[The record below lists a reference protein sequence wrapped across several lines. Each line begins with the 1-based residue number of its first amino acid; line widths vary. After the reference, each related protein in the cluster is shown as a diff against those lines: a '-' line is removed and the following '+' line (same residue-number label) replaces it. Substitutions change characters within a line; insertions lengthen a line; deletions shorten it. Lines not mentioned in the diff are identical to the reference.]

1 MLKLWGTLIII
12 ASSTAIGYT
21 LSIQLSDR
29 LKELKQLLKMV
40 SLLEREITYGMSAL
54 PEALE
59 HVGDRVSA
67 PFSTFLHAVAKK
79 TRSREGKTLAMIFE
93 ECTGELDETSLNAK
107 DKEGLKE
114 LGKYLGYLDVTMQK
128 NMLQLYQKEL
138 EMAIAEAGE
147 SITTKKKL
155 YQSLGIMCGLFLAV
169 ALY

>member
-21 LSIQLSDR
+21 LSMQLSDR
-29 LKELKQLLKMV
+29 LRELKQLLKMV
-40 SLLEREITYGMSAL
+40 SLLEREITYGVAAL
-54 PEALE
+54 PEALQ
-59 HVGDRVSA
+59 HVGDRIPE
-67 PFSTFLHAVAKK
+67 PFSDFLYAVAEK
-79 TRSREGKTLAMIFE
+79 TRSPEGKTLAVIFE
-93 ECTGELDETSLNAK
+93 ECVDELAQTSLKQK
-107 DKEGLKE
+107 DKEGFIE

-128 NMLQLYQKEL
+128 NMLQIYQKEL